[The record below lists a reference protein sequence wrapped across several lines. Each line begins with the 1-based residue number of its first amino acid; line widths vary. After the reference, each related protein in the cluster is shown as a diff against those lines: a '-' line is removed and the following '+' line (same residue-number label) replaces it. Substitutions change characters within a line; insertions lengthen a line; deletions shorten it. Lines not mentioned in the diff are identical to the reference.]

1 MRKHNFERGDS
12 YTKDTCI
19 AKRIHRMLVE
29 ENHQDELEN
38 FMRECESPRIR
49 LLWEIFFETGIR
61 DTELLE
67 ERIYQYGSMVKQ
79 QDYFGRE
86 LFVGMVSLLNYLKRE
101 SQI

>member
-1 MRKHNFERGDS
+1 MRNHNIERGDR

-19 AKRIHRMLVE
+19 AKHIHRMLVE
-29 ENHQDELEN
+29 ENHQEELEIL
-38 FMRECESPRIR
+38 MRECEAPKLR

-101 SQI
+101 S